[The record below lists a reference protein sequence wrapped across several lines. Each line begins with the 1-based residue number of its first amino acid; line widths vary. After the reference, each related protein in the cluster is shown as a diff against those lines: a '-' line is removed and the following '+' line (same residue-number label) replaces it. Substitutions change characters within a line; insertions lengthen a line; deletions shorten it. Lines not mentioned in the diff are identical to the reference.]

1 MIYICL
7 HTFDTLLP
15 LLRIPTKCKS
25 FTGYEGSYAFVD
37 ASTIDRCV
45 AFWKRDGRT
54 FVIDREWAIDD
65 PEMDSTEY

>member
-1 MIYICL
+1 MLAYIRY
-7 HTFDTLLP
+7 TPTVTEDSS
-15 LLRIPTKCKS
+15 TKCKS